1 MQQNSTIEYTS
12 LHGFSGIVT
21 TIVLDKNTYTRTI
34 STNTSKTT
42 GTLTSD
48 EKETVKFLIE
58 NAYKFADSYGEPG
71 PDVRIFDGGWKSITV
86 GNKKISI
93 GPLSENL
100 PKELDKHLK
109 VLDGILYKTGG
120 SLTPSAHTV
129 INQGKPTIVINMAQH
144 GGTKRR
150 YKLVKTK

>member
-1 MQQNSTIEYTS
+1 MQQNSTIKYTS

-21 TIVLDKNTYTRTI
+21 TIVLDQNSYTRTI

-48 EKETVKFLIE
+48 EKETVKFLIA
-58 NAYKFADSYGEPG
+58 NAHKFADSYGEPG
-71 PDVRIFDGGWKSITV
+71 PGTRIYDGGWKSITV

-93 GPLSENL
+93 GPLSDNL
-100 PKELDKHLK
+100 PRELNKHLK
-109 VLDGILYKTGG
+109 VLEGILNRTGG
-120 SLTPSAHTV
+120 SLTTSAHTV

-144 GGTKRR
+144 GGTKKR